1 MLLVRTLLAAT
12 AVLSAANPQLLI
24 QTTDGKRIEGE
35 AAGFRGVAGV
45 RPDRI
50 LSIHSAAPAS
60 EFEKTRI
67 EEGIAVIQTAA
78 AQGAKMQPDARK
90 ASELAVEE
98 LTAIGLPVMTPL
110 LKTYKDTDQH
120 EPRPL
125 YRLFERVMP
134 SHADGFDRT
143 LSLIRLKGG
152 EAMRTALPADGFV
165 EVKGEKIPWAKI
177 RMLAVRQT
185 AVTKQMRVHSIQHS
199 IQIEYLDTG
208 LILGAASK
216 FDSEARGFA
225 RLSWDT
231 DSWASDP
238 NGLTKPGSPAYK
250 SHLVNGHPFGALIA
264 RVGAGTEPTFLGKK
278 AQKSGLANGRLAL
291 AINDNP
297 HWQNN
302 VGTYTVTIAARDVY
316 DVGDPQ

>member
-12 AVLSAANPQLLI
+12 AALSAANPHVFI
-24 QTTDGKRIEGE
+24 RTIDGRTIEGE
-35 AAGFRGVAGV
+35 AVNFRGIANV

-50 LSIHSAAPAS
+50 LSIHSAAAAS
-60 EFEKTRI
+60 EFEKAQI
-67 EEGIAVIQTAA
+67 DDGIAAIL
-78 AQGAKMQPDARK
+78 GKDRK
-90 ASELAVEE
+90 ASDLAVEA
-98 LTAIGLPVMTPL
+98 LTSIGLPVMPTL
-110 LKTYKDTDQH
+110 LKSYKDTDQH

-125 YRLFERVMP
+125 YRLFERVIP

-143 LSLIRLKGG
+143 LSLIRMKGG
-152 EAMRTALPADGFV
+152 EVLRTTLPTDGFV
-165 EVKGEKIPWAKI
+165 ELKSEKIYWSKI

-185 AVTKQMRVHSIQHS
+185 SVARQVRVHSIQHS

-208 LILGAASK
+208 VLLDPQSK
-216 FDSEARGFA
+216 IETEAKGFA

-238 NGLTKPGSPAYK
+238 NGLTKPGSPSYK
-250 SHLVNGHPFGALIA
+250 SHLINGHPFGALIA
-264 RVGAGTEPTFLGKK
+264 RVGAGTEPMFLGKK
-278 AQKSGLANGRLAL
+278 AQKSGLASGKLGL
-291 AINDNP
+291 AINDNG

-302 VGTYTVTIAARDVY
+302 LGTFTVTIAARDAY